1 MKTKKIKP
9 RAHYALFCKDTPFKP
24 KVVARK
30 DLYKRKPKHKTVDFD

>member
-30 DLYKRKPKHKTVDFD
+30 DLYKRKPKHKPDDFD